1 MAVAGLRYDAAMK
14 MKSPREALAEL
25 RAAGKLDL
33 TEADIATIREIT
45 SGPEFADELDALVPV
60 DD

>member
-1 MAVAGLRYDAAMK
+1 MK

-45 SGPEFADELDALVPV
+45 SGPEFADELDALVPA

>member
-1 MAVAGLRYDAAMK
+1 MK
-14 MKSPREALAEL
+14 MKSPRQALAEL

-33 TEADIATIREIT
+33 TEADLATIRDLT
-45 SGPEFADELDALVPV
+45 SGDEFAEELDALVPA